1 MKNSIKTQRSKS
13 KISLTI
19 LVFAVLSMFTIGCTP
34 PPPPPP
40 PSCNTSNTLFH
51 QIYNATAAI
60 SGNVDVV
67 TYDSEVHEYSFTL
80 SANKI
85 VCSVGYQSQ
94 PAIAAAAIPY
104 TIMLRD
110 NTTSTNIFTISNTF
124 SSSTTSYVSIPS
136 TPTLIAGHSYTLKR
150 ILTSYAGNIGNTIG
164 RMVKSS
170 STTSIT
176 FPYSSGVMTITGS
189 NFYQNASTATNL
201 GIPFIDIVFQ

>member
-1 MKNSIKTQRSKS
+1 MKKSIKTQISKS
-13 KISLTI
+13 KVSLTLI
-19 LVFAVLSMFTIGCTP
+19 VFAIISMFSIGCTP
-34 PPPPPP
+34 TTPPTPAC
-40 PSCNTSNTLFH
+40 STINTLFH
-51 QIYNATAAI
+51 QIYTATAAI

-80 SANKI
+80 SANKT

-94 PAIAAAAIPY
+94 PAIATAAIPY
-104 TIMLRD
+104 TIVLKD
-110 NTTSTNIFTISNTF
+110 NTTSTTVFTISNTF
-124 SSSTTSYVSIPS
+124 SSTTTSYVSIAS

-170 STTSIT
+170 STSSIT
-176 FPYSSGVMTITGS
+176 FPYSVGVMTITGS
-189 NFYQNASTATNL
+189 NFYQNAGTATNL